1 MKSPLSGDPTIKI
14 LPIFILLSSLYVTGQ
29 TAHASICLFLG
40 PIGDVA
46 PVVVVFDNQMA
57 GYSAHGF
64 TATHDDA
71 NMTLGAAVFNGAVGG
86 FDVAV
91 STAVSKP
98 VLQGNAI
105 DLNTVVVGKGSIQI
119 GMADYDFASNGHGF
133 HSQLGGTTQGQV
145 KLGTFI
151 DPNNTKII
159 ADENVDL
166 LFNSGWLDQSPFS
179 AAHQTANDAPAGFT
193 NGLFGMLVAV
203 NVEHEQM
210 EITSFNAN
218 LAQTPEPTTALIWSM
233 LAGLGMTIRRRR

>member
-105 DLNTVVVGKGSIQI
+105 DLIRLSLEKDRFKSVWPIMISPAMDTGSTV
-119 GMADYDFASNGHGF
+119 N
-133 HSQLGGTTQGQV
+133 
-145 KLGTFI
+145 
-151 DPNNTKII
+151 
-159 ADENVDL
+159 
-166 LFNSGWLDQSPFS
+166 W
-179 AAHQTANDAPAGFT
+179 
-193 NGLFGMLVAV
+193 VARLK
-203 NVEHEQM
+203 
-210 EITSFNAN
+210 AK
-218 LAQTPEPTTALIWSM
+218 
-233 LAGLGMTIRRRR
+233 